1 MSIFSKIYEI
11 GKTIHDTIKEINILD
26 EIYKQDERI
35 YKGSLLNQIDE
46 MENSANE
53 AENIIHK
60 EINLEKNSQK
70 LKQKQG
76 LFRAK
81 KIRGIV
87 CQTPQAGNRHSVK
100 TGGEYRC
107 NRNRKSTPLF
117 DV

>member
-81 KIRGIV
+81 KY
-87 CQTPQAGNRHSVK
+87 AALFAKHRHSVK

>member
-100 TGGEYRC
+100 TGGEYRYG
-107 NRNRKSTPLF
+107 RNRKSTPLF